1 MNQKFSVL
9 ISLYKTNVPLFFE
22 QALESCFEQT
32 YPPSEI
38 VLVIDGESTDEQQK
52 IIEKFN
58 LKYKDILK
66 VVPLEKNI
74 GQGPAL
80 NEGLKFCSHELV
92 ARMDTDDISKPTR
105 FEKQLM
111 AFEQN
116 KEIDAVSSWVDEFID
131 TPDTIIS
138 TRKLPENHS
147 EILKYS
153 KSRCPLN
160 HPAVIYKKSKV
171 IECGGYELYGFMDD
185 YVLWMKLLKN
195 GAIFY
200 NIQESL
206 LFYRMGGDMYK
217 RRGGFNYAINECKLQ
232 WLFYNYGMINIP
244 IAIKNILFRSF
255 ARIIP
260 DRLRA
265 FIYKK
270 YLR

>member
-1 MNQKFSVL
+1 MNQKFSLL
-9 ISLYKTNVPLFFE
+9 ISLYKTNNPIFFE
-22 QALESCFEQT
+22 KALDSSLNQT

-38 VLVIDGESTDEQQK
+38 VLVIDGESTYEQQK
-52 IIEKFN
+52 IIDKIN
-58 LKYKDILK
+58 LKNKNILK
-66 VVPLEKNI
+66 VIPLEKNI

-80 NEGLKFCSHELV
+80 NEGLKYCKYELV
-92 ARMDTDDISKPTR
+92 ARMDTDDISKPIR
-105 FEKQLM
+105 FERQLKV
-111 AFEQN
+111 FEQN
-116 KEIDAVSSWVDEFID
+116 KEIDVVSSWVDEFID
-131 TPDTIIS
+131 TPDRIIS
-138 TRKLPENHS
+138 TRKLPEKHL
-147 EILKYS
+147 EIVKYS

-160 HPAVIYKKSKV
+160 HPAVMYKKSKI
-171 IECGGYELYGFMDD
+171 IECGGYELFGFMDD

-206 LFYRMGGDMYK
+206 LFYRMGEDMYK
-217 RRGGFNYAINECKLQ
+217 RRGGIKYAINEYKLQ
-232 WLFYNYGMINIP
+232 WLFYNYGIINMP